1 MIPRPPD
8 LNVGSRA
15 RALQVLTCDPSLQH
29 LPTRVNIETGGYRGG
44 TLPLL
49 KIGQDFF
56 RQRLLLAVD
65 YVTLCI
71 TYRFRKAGIADAQGR
86 KCKVSPSL

>member
-56 RQRLLLAVD
+56 PSTVALSRRLCHALHN
-65 YVTLCI
+65 
-71 TYRFRKAGIADAQGR
+71 
-86 KCKVSPSL
+86 VSLSKSWHR